1 MCALFYTFFGYKYSR
16 WLLLEILIFLL
27 AYAQVTV
34 ILDTKTVTVKT
45 LEEKVGS
52 LAPVF
57 FQSLVR
63 FTYDMI
69 YIKDTG
75 VTNWYNCVKLEWQF
89 ISLEGLFPVRRGDGG
104 GGWGLICN
112 RCSVRLGLE
121 LYKLHF
127 NAW

>member
-52 LAPVF
+52 LVPVF
-57 FQSLVR
+57 FHSLVR

-75 VTNWYNCVKLEWQF
+75 VTNWYNV
-89 ISLEGLFPVRRGDGG
+89 
-104 GGWGLICN
+104 
-112 RCSVRLGLE
+112 
-121 LYKLHF
+121 
-127 NAW
+127 

>member
-1 MCALFYTFFGYKYSR
+1 M
-16 WLLLEILIFLL
+16 LLEILIFLL

-57 FQSLVR
+57 FHSLVR

-75 VTNWYNCVKLEWQF
+75 VTN
-89 ISLEGLFPVRRGDGG
+89 
-104 GGWGLICN
+104 
-112 RCSVRLGLE
+112 
-121 LYKLHF
+121 
-127 NAW
+127 